1 VGKKV
6 VGLAILALLL
16 EWITPLPIWPGP
28 HLVRHILPALLSLA
42 LIIFACLKAKGSKI
56 VSAVALI
63 YGFTIFAGCG
73 LILYVLLTATSE
85 VRVLLQTPIVYLGV
99 FGAVLCGL
107 LVISLA
113 LYNIG
118 AFKVKKG
125 IMAGVLIF
133 VIVVAVIAFNAFYK
147 GERIPT
153 LTETQIKNKMVFV
166 SGGNIL
172 MANEDGTDSV
182 TIAKG
187 EKPTFS
193 PDGKKLAFLTWQ
205 SLTFERE
212 VYLIDLEKGSKTK
225 IYGGLIDEFK
235 FSPDS
240 QRIALVSTHYLGDKK
255 YSYDLIVIDLQS
267 NKVLTVLEGWDS
279 IGCLSWSP
287 DGKQIVFEE
296 IKGTYND
303 TKYIPI
309 SEKIFIIDADG
320 TNLTELTEGREPTW
334 SPKEEKIAF
343 VKWYGIESEI
353 VMELFV
359 IDLTTGNITK
369 IAENAGSPSWSPD
382 GKKIAFIGFEYK
394 RNEYGS
400 VIDEIR
406 DIFVVDIETGNVTKL
421 TKGDPN
427 IWISGPLVW
436 SSDGKKIAFKT
447 EPKFGGD
454 MEIYLVNI
462 EDKSIKNISN
472 NPKVQDTDPCFPP

>member
-1 VGKKV
+1 MKKK
-6 VGLAILALLL
+6 
-16 EWITPLPIWPGP
+16 
-28 HLVRHILPALLSLA
+28 
-42 LIIFACLKAKGSKI
+42 FI
-56 VSAVALI
+56 V
-63 YGFTIFAGCG
+63 
-73 LILYVLLTATSE
+73 
-85 VRVLLQTPIVYLGV
+85 
-99 FGAVLCGL
+99 
-107 LVISLA
+107 
-113 LYNIG
+113 
-118 AFKVKKG
+118 
-125 IMAGVLIF
+125 GVLI
-133 VIVVAVIAFNAFYK
+133 VAIAGAIVAFNLFYK
-147 GERIPT
+147 EEKIPT
-153 LTETQIKNKMVFV
+153 LTETQIKNKIVFV

-172 MANEDGTDSV
+172 MANENGTDLV

-193 PDGKKLAFLTWQ
+193 PDGKKLAFLTWR

-212 VYLIDLEKGSKTK
+212 VYLIDLEKGGKTK
-225 IYGGLIDEFK
+225 IYGGLVNEFK

-255 YSYDLIVIDLQS
+255 YSYDLIIIDLQS
-267 NKVLTVLEGWDS
+267 NKVLTILEGWNS
-279 IGCLSWSP
+279 IGHFSWSP
-287 DGKQIVFEE
+287 DGKRITFEE
-296 IKGTYND
+296 IEA
-303 TKYIPI
+303 
-309 SEKIFIIDADG
+309 EKIFIINSDG

-343 VKWYGIESEI
+343 IKRYGIESEI

-359 IDLTTGNITK
+359 IDLTNGNITK
-369 IAENAGSPSWSPD
+369 IAENAASPSWSPD
-382 GKKIAFIGFEYK
+382 GKKIAFLGFEYK
-394 RNEYGS
+394 RNEYGN

-454 MEIYLVNI
+454 IEIYLVNI